1 MLAIINAYIA
11 IALRRLG
18 PEDLPESDLLLLVT
32 GACYVV
38 ASLLLPMHDGEQRL
52 PLLGINLALV
62 TLFTAALLQLAGRPG
77 RYRQTLTALLGTGTL
92 LTVALIPFQWLL
104 VNLPPGGAA
113 TLLGTAGVLAI
124 ILWSIVI
131 NGHIFARALSAPFAA
146 GLLVSIGYFF
156 LGAFMV
162 AMLRPPGL

>member
-18 PEDLPESDLLLLVT
+18 PEDLPASDLLLLAT
-32 GACYVV
+32 AAAYVF
-38 ASLLLPMHDGEQRL
+38 ASLMLPLNEGGQRL
-52 PLLGINLALV
+52 ALLAINLALV
-62 TLFTAALLQLAGRPG
+62 CSFTLALLQFAGHPG

-92 LTVALIPFQWLL
+92 LTFVLLPFQWLL
-104 VNLPPGGAA
+104 VNQPPGGNAA
-113 TLLGTAGVLAI
+113 ILGTAGVLTV

-131 NGHIFARALSAPFAA
+131 NGHIFARALSAPFGA

-156 LGAFMV
+156 LGAFAV
-162 AMLRPPGL
+162 ATLRPGQP